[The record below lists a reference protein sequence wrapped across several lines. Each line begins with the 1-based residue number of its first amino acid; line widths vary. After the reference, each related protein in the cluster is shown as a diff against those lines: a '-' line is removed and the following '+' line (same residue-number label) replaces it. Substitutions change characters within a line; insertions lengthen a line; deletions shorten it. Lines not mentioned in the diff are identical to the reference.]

1 MRPTVQVFEDVDLS
15 DDWCDVD
22 EGSGEPIMVSEIS
35 TAVELTTVKPEG
47 AAGGGEKKK
56 KKR

>member
-1 MRPTVQVFEDVDLS
+1 MDLS

-47 AAGGGEKKK
+47 AGGGGKKKK